1 MMIKSSNTNMAF
13 KNPKKNRK
21 GATTTDKIAKKIRAQ
36 NDDAA
41 DNSSN
46 QSSIEMNLGSYQAE
60 KDEEVDPM
68 DFIDDFKFS
77 KRDFLMEL
85 FKEYNNLPIQKSLSN
100 FAKVYND
107 VFVQEIPHNMT
118 NYALFE
124 IQIIEMSNMNQTGE
138 QL

>member
-1 MMIKSSNTNMAF
+1 MGQTPIQEGGHEFSKHFRNRMMIKSSNTNMAY

-36 NDDAA
+36 NEDGG
-41 DNSSN
+41 DNSSD

-60 KDEEVDPM
+60 KDEEIDPM

-85 FKEYNNLPIQKSLSN
+85 FKEYNNLPI
-100 FAKVYND
+100 
-107 VFVQEIPHNMT
+107 
-118 NYALFE
+118 
-124 IQIIEMSNMNQTGE
+124 
-138 QL
+138 